1 MIKYK
6 NGNIKEKKV
15 ILDSNSYLV
24 LKYFDDGVLK
34 DSTPY
39 INSKRNG
46 IRRFYFRD
54 EGYSNW
60 VTYKNDTVNGLVW
73 AKYIDETI
81 YYTGEMKDSLRL
93 GEWFFYHENGNLSEY
108 EFLSRAGTSQYLRE
122 YDVEGI
128 YLQHDGKALIEFIYM
143 RDTILVDKPYYFE
156 VTLATPP
163 NCKTVFYSTDMKTN
177 GEYSN
182 VVDYGFE
189 SNPLVSSVKFNSP
202 GEHVK
207 KFGWAIEDTVTG
219 EIEKGSL
226 TELIFVK

>member
-1 MIKYK
+1 MGFIKIITVITFISLLCNCTHEPNSIKEVIKYK

-128 YLQHDGKALIEFIYM
+128 YLHM
-143 RDTILVDKPYYFE
+143 
-156 VTLATPP
+156 
-163 NCKTVFYSTDMKTN
+163 M
-177 GEYSN
+177 
-182 VVDYGFE
+182 
-189 SNPLVSSVKFNSP
+189 
-202 GEHVK
+202 
-207 KFGWAIEDTVTG
+207 
-219 EIEKGSL
+219 EKH
-226 TELIFVK
+226 